1 MVLARSLKIGLTHTY
16 GWGVT
21 QTYGRGVSHTDFGV
35 VGVGYFVRL
44 GRGGGKNSNI
54 FVFSLT

>member
-35 VGVGYFVRL
+35 VGVGHFVRL
-44 GRGGGKNSNI
+44 AMGEP
-54 FVFSLT
+54 LPA

>member
-35 VGVGYFVRL
+35 VGVGHFVRL
-44 GRGGGKNSNI
+44 TMGGNRCPHDGEGE
-54 FVFSLT
+54 